1 MEPLCDPVVEE
12 RYGRQ
17 VAAFKN
23 AAGEPVCDIAV
34 IPYQCIPI
42 LVHLD
47 PAAVNKTVPWPS
59 VREAHPLLSEMDRL
73 GYHHWDSEPYRDFC
87 QRLGL
92 DPDRNRPTFDP
103 SVAEVGEALVRRAC
117 SEHEEQTKL
126 TRTLFSSSKTFVL
139 HKLVAFLRVGSDRS
153 LQTYEFI
160 QWRIREIATDLAGD
174 PDRLLIARAMLE
186 AGCLVIKP
194 EPEMVWEYK
203 PLVWAEEQQGFL
215 SRLLDLLRA
224 PRLH

>member
-1 MEPLCDPVVEE
+1 MELLCDPVVEE

-73 GYHHWDSEPYRDFC
+73 RYHHWDYEPYRDFC

-103 SVAEVGEALVRRAC
+103 SITAVGETLVLRAC
-117 SEHEEQTKL
+117 LIHQEQREAPWT
-126 TRTLFSSSKTFVL
+126 FFGSSKTSLLSQARRPPACRGRSVPCR
-139 HKLVAFLRVGSDRS
+139 LRAHPIDPGRDQRRPGERSGSS
-153 LQTYEFI
+153 PHH
-160 QWRIREIATDLAGD
+160 AGD
-174 PDRLLIARAMLE
+174 GRGRTARSR
-186 AGCLVIKP
+186 AG
-194 EPEMVWEYK
+194 
-203 PLVWAEEQQGFL
+203 A
-215 SRLLDLLRA
+215 
-224 PRLH
+224 